1 MKVTI
6 SEECIGCGLC
16 EGTAADVFALGDEGV
31 AEVIVDEIPEEL
43 EDDVQ
48 QAADDCPVGA
58 IEVE

>member
-1 MKVTI
+1 MKATV

-16 EGTAADVFALGDEGV
+16 EGTVGDVFAIGDEGV
-31 AEVIVDEIPEEL
+31 AEVVVDEIPEEL